1 MSVTLLNERRYEK
14 LVSAALPLVIRTEA
28 EYRRLLASAR
38 ELMDR
43 PDEDLGE
50 EEGRLLE
57 LLGLLVE
64 EYEDREHPLPK
75 ADPAKMLRH
84 LLKERGMQ
92 PRDLAAILPRSRIS
106 GILNG
111 KRSIGKGQAKPLAE
125 VFNVS
130 AELFL

>member
-1 MSVTLLNERRYEK
+1 MSATPLNERRYGK
-14 LVSAALPLVIRTEA
+14 LVSAALPPVIRTEA
-28 EYRRLLASAR
+28 EYRRLLEIAR
-38 ELMDR
+38 ALMDR

-57 LLGLLVE
+57 LLGLLVA

-84 LLKERGMQ
+84 FLKERGMQ
-92 PRDLAAILPRSRIS
+92 PRDLTAVLPRSRIS
-106 GILNG
+106 EILNG
-111 KRSIGKGQAKPLAE
+111 KRSIRKSQAKQLAE
-125 VFNVS
+125 LFRVS